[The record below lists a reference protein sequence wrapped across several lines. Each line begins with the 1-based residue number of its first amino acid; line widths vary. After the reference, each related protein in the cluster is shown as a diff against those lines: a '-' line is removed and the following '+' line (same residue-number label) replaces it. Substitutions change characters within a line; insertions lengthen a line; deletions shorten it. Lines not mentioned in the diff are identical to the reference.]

1 MLLGACTAN
10 YQDDNTN
17 PYEATAD
24 DMAKDDYMLVRPSW
38 PCRGCVIPTD
48 AIHYQ
53 YVECLMG
60 GSHSGYLADSGGMDG
75 KILDVRPPA
84 VLGAIHLQQHHS
96 QCLHQPGK
104 SPGSDRQ

>member
-1 MLLGACTAN
+1 MKQRLYGWLLAGCCAASLLGACTAN

-24 DMAKDDYMLVRPSW
+24 DMAKDDYMLRSTLVAMQ
-38 PCRGCVIPTD
+38 GCVIPTD

-60 GSHSGYLADSGGMDG
+60 GSYSG
-75 KILDVRPPA
+75 
-84 VLGAIHLQQHHS
+84 
-96 QCLHQPGK
+96 
-104 SPGSDRQ
+104 